1 MCWLVY
7 FVFINIAEKHLR
19 SAVSYVSLSV
29 YCYKT
34 FLLSLSYSCIEKT
47 QDVRS
52 CIFVNTSTWSKQCF
66 EFISVLLYLSLCKI
80 SNINW
85 ILSYDA
91 SYSYKIQGSI
101 ENATRY
107 RHHQTMQMTTT
118 LFFPSLFV
126 RYTLNI
132 EIFITSFA
140 FSW

>member
-1 MCWLVY
+1 MFLCWLVY
-7 FVFINIAEKHLR
+7 CLFISIAQKNLR

-66 EFISVLLYLSLCKI
+66 EFISVLLYFHFI
-80 SNINW
+80 HIP
-85 ILSYDA
+85 
-91 SYSYKIQGSI
+91 IQGSI